1 MTSSGGLAY
10 CSVDLVSERFTIRT
24 LKPQD
29 VGEDYVGWFSDSV
42 VQSFISYRPE
52 VDAIGSLRRFV
63 ESHDSRDDSLL
74 FGVFE
79 QGGRHVANMK
89 YEPIELSTRRAV
101 LGVLIGDEGWR
112 GSGLFQEVFRATS
125 RFLAMNWGI
134 EWVELGLSVRNVAAQ
149 RAYERAG
156 FTEATGTPRG
166 EDSIWMECRIKS

>member
-1 MTSSGGLAY
+1 MTSAGGLAHR
-10 CSVDLVSERFTIRT
+10 SVDLVSERFAIRT

-29 VGEDYVGWFSDSV
+29 VGEDYVGWFSDPV
-42 VQSFISYRPE
+42 VQPFISYRLE

-79 QGGRHVANMK
+79 PGGRHIANMK
-89 YEPIELSTRRAV
+89 YEPIDLSTQRAV
-101 LGVLIGDEGWR
+101 LGVLIGDQGWR
-112 GSGLFQEVFRATS
+112 GLGLFQEVFRATS
-125 RFLAMNWGI
+125 RFLARNCGI
-134 EWVELGLSVRNVAAQ
+134 EWVELGLSVRNVAAR

-156 FTEATGTPRG
+156 FTQVTGTPRG